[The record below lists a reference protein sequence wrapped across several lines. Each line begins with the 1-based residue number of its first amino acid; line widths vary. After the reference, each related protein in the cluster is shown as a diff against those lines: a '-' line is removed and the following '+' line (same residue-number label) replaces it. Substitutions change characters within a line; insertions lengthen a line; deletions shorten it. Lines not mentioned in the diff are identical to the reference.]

1 MFSKRLLFVLI
12 CEVVAGNLVK
22 GQKIVYSEP
31 DREDNRRMTF
41 EVVGKISGN
50 FLVYKNIRNKNWIT
64 VFGFMSLS
72 KTVMPFMFLIFLY
85 TRKFPLIFPTTS
97 NVIRRLSSL
106 SGSE

>member
-50 FLVYKNIRNKNWIT
+50 FLVYKNIRNIKGIT
-64 VFGFMSLS
+64 VFDNDMKP
-72 KTVMPFMFLIFLY
+72 KTVIQFLLRIFLY

-97 NVIRRLSSL
+97 NVIRRLS
-106 SGSE
+106 